1 MKIVITESQIDL
13 LNEFFGYRRNTDTFP
28 SFIRE
33 QLKLIYGG
41 TENWGSIDTEYCKTN
56 VGVLNVFPHSEHDK
70 WSILNRF
77 DTNSNVKKRMEEIFL
92 KETGNKTVVNSE
104 FTKWISDNRKAL
116 MGPISSDSGKYTPE
130 LVDLNEKNIKTGN
143 ENEEYSIEVL
153 KQRFP
158 NSEVERFCSGDIRD
172 TKKGMDLLIKY
183 GDKEITV
190 QVKPFQHVKSFIS
203 QDGDTFFEVKSYL
216 DTNKYSTRNV
226 SIFMFVSTSENRYIL
241 FANNKNKISQMRGN
255 IIRFYEPP
263 LYSNFT
269 EQDIPTKTKRQQTKS
284 VETAKVFDQQSE
296 ILKNLYFRKEQIELL
311 IQKELKKIEREE
323 RKNKR
328 LGQV

>member
-1 MKIVITESQIDL
+1 MKIILTESQIKL

-56 VGVLNVFPHSEHDK
+56 VGVLNVFPHSEHDR

-92 KETGNKTVVNSE
+92 KETGNKTVENSE

-116 MGPISSDSGKYTPE
+116 MGPVSSDSGKYTPE
-130 LVDLNEKNIKTGN
+130 LVALNEKNIKTGN
-143 ENEEYSIEVL
+143 QNEEFSIEVL

-158 NSEVERFCSGDIRD
+158 SSEIERFCSGDIRD

-183 GDKEITV
+183 GGKEITV
-190 QVKPFQHVKSFIS
+190 QVKPFQYVKSFVS

-216 DTNKYSTRNV
+216 DTNKYSIRNV
-226 SIFMFVSTSENRYIL
+226 SIFMFVSTSENKYIL
-241 FANNKNKISQMRGN
+241 FTNNKNKISQMRGN
-255 IIRFYEPP
+255 IIRFYDPP

-269 EQDIPTKTKRQQTKS
+269 EEEIPTKTKRQQTKS
-284 VETAKVFDQQSE
+284 IETAKVFDQQTE
-296 ILKNLYFRKEQIELL
+296 MLKNLYFKKEQIELL
-311 IQKELKKIEREE
+311 IKKELQRLAKLEK
-323 RKNKR
+323 RKMRK
-328 LGQV
+328 